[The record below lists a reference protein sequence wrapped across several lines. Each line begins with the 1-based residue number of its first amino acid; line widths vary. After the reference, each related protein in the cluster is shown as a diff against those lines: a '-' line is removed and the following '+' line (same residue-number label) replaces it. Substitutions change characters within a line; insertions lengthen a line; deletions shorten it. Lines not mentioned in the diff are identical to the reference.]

1 MPDLTREELWRQ
13 LKQGIIAPVYVLSGS
28 EPFLRD
34 RALTAIINHAF
45 GEADLRDFNL
55 DEFTLNNKDA
65 AEAAIAAAQQLPM
78 MSERRVVKVTDVRV
92 TATSTRDTLKEDAE
106 ELLGRY
112 LADPSP
118 FTVLIF
124 VADELNGNR
133 KITKLLTKHAVSVK
147 FEKLDHGDLPG
158 WIKKQ
163 FDEQGFQIDHLA
175 LRRLG
180 ELIGADLRRLTN
192 EISKLC
198 AASFPSKVVNVELV
212 EALVPNTNEIEN
224 FALADAIV
232 SGRGGHALAVLKKI
246 LDDGAEP
253 VQLLGL
259 LLYNFRRLLM
269 AKEMMSSGRDRR
281 EVAGILRMRYNDQE
295 DFLAAARRADRKQL
309 LKTFDRIAETDVAM
323 KTSLGG
329 GGDQGTRMQIEVLVC
344 EMAAAMGR

>member
-1 MPDLTREELWRQ
+1 MPNLTREELWRQ
-13 LKQGIIAPVYVLSGS
+13 LKQGIIAPVYVLFGS

-34 RALTAIINHAF
+34 RASAEIINHAF
-45 GEADLRDFNL
+45 SDGDLRDFNL
-55 DEFTLNNKDA
+55 DEFTLNNRDA
-65 AEAAIAAAQQLPM
+65 VEAAIAAAQQLPM

-92 TATSTRDTLKEDAE
+92 TATSTRDTLKEESE

-118 FTVLIF
+118 STVMIF
-124 VADELNGNR
+124 IADELNGNR

-147 FEKLDHGDLPG
+147 FEKLGSDDLNT
-158 WIKKQ
+158 WIARQ
-163 FDEQGFQIDHLA
+163 FDEQGFRIDNLA

-180 ELIGADLRRLTN
+180 DLIGADLRRLTN
-192 EISKLC
+192 EVAKLC
-198 AASFPSKVVNVELV
+198 AASLPSKIATVELV

-224 FALADAIV
+224 FALTDAIV
-232 SGRGGHALAVLKKI
+232 SGRGRHALDVLKKI

-259 LLYNFRRLLM
+259 LLYNFRRLLL

-281 EVAGILRMRYNDQE
+281 EVAVILRMRYNDQE
-295 DFLAAARRADRKQL
+295 DFLAAARRADRQQL
-309 LKTFDRIAETDVAM
+309 LKTFDRLAETDLAM

-344 EMAAAMGR
+344 EIAAAMGR

>member
-34 RALTAIINHAF
+34 RALAEIINHAF
-45 GEADLRDFNL
+45 SDADLRDFNL

-92 TATSTRDTLKEDAE
+92 AATSTRDTLKEDAE
-106 ELLGRY
+106 EMLGRY

-124 VADELNGNR
+124 VGDELNGNR

-147 FEKLDHGDLPG
+147 FEKLGQGELPG

-163 FDEQGFQIDHLA
+163 FDDQGFQIDHLA
-175 LRRLG
+175 VRRLG

-192 EISKLC
+192 EVSKLC
-198 AASFPSKVVNVELV
+198 AASFPSKVVTGELV

-224 FALADAIV
+224 FALTDAIV
-232 SGRGGHALAVLKKI
+232 SGRGRHALAVLKKI

-295 DFLAAARRADRKQL
+295 DFLAAARRADRQQL
-309 LKTFDRIAETDVAM
+309 LKTFDRIAETDLAM